1 MRTRFLLALCLA
13 SMPMC
18 LTGCDSGSETTV
30 GTKQNE
36 PPPEVKKRLEED
48 AARYKKMEEDKAKN
62 PTPSDGRVAPPGG

>member
-1 MRTRFLLALCLA
+1 M
-13 SMPMC
+13 
-18 LTGCDSGSETTV
+18 TV

-36 PPPEVKKRLEED
+36 PPPEVTKRLEED